1 MHMDS
6 NLKST
11 SQNLQSSFES
21 PLAEHT
27 ACPLWFW
34 NGDMEPGEMI
44 RQIDEMLAKGVRAFV
59 IHARVGLT
67 VPYLSEHWFERV
79 GLTLDAAAERGMKVW
94 IYDEENWPSG
104 YAGGR
109 IIVQD
114 PQFAG
119 QNLIIERHYVNGP
132 LDYHLTIERPDE
144 TPAVIATRIARI
156 EPKSADPLQLHRH
169 APTTPEWYDSA
180 SFSHY
185 YAAEAPQ
192 SLNVVAGMVDW
203 RVPEGHWCVMVAR
216 QQPTDWVAAYSNLR
230 YVDLMNEAAID
241 TFIEATHAEYFRR
254 FARHFGDTI
263 LGFFV
268 DEPGFYNNFWD
279 RNVGSITWT
288 HDFAQQFAQRR
299 GYDLL
304 PWLPA
309 LWENLGECTA
319 SVRYDYWQTIAELL
333 HERFFNKLASWC
345 TEHKVQLTGHLEWE
359 EWLFTM
365 TRHSANPFQ
374 ALAPFHVPGVDK
386 IDEVTDKLAEKLASS
401 VAHAQGRSRVLSETF
416 ALIGWKLAPAYM
428 KQIVDY
434 QYVRGV
440 NWLAC
445 HGFYYSIEGFR
456 RHESAPSEFFQNPWW
471 EHSRPM
477 WDYVARL
484 SAVLSQG
491 SHVAPVALYYPIE
504 HAWTTMTP
512 TAPRPLPSQ
521 GVWEAWQLPDAH
533 LPVQQT
539 DRALLNLG
547 LCLLE
552 HQYDFDLVDWSVVTA
567 AQAKDGRLQTAHEQ
581 FDVIVVPPMDVMHGG
596 ALQRLLDVARSGGT
610 VLFVK
615 QLPGACVDGPIPDVW
630 QEVRRHL
637 LELTMPGVVRVD
649 QGQVCFAPQGIDA
662 AMHLL
667 SRIRPPDLLVDL
679 GDDAARMLTHN
690 ENRNGISRETVIR
703 PLRSALKYHRRQVE
717 QANIYFLVNESD
729 QSFSATIRL
738 AGRPDVELWNPQ
750 TGERQHIPHRVI
762 DDHHVAVDLPFAP
775 WQSYLLALIAA
786 RSQVTLFNTLQLIEP
801 QTLHDWRIAVGGI
814 EWRDQLHSWH
824 TIGLAHFSGR
834 GVYQT
839 RFALETPPDA
849 TTQYMLDLGTV
860 FETASVTINGVTL
873 PPLAWPPYQIDIS
886 AHVRSGE
893 NSLEITVANTN
904 TNAFEGRERPSGMLG
919 PVRLLRTKN

>member
-1 MHMDS
+1 
-6 NLKST
+6 
-11 SQNLQSSFES
+11 
-21 PLAEHT
+21 
-27 ACPLWFW
+27 
-34 NGDMEPGEMI
+34 
-44 RQIDEMLAKGVRAFV
+44 
-59 IHARVGLT
+59 
-67 VPYLSEHWFERV
+67 
-79 GLTLDAAAERGMKVW
+79 
-94 IYDEENWPSG
+94 
-104 YAGGR
+104 
-109 IIVQD
+109 
-114 PQFAG
+114 
-119 QNLIIERHYVNGP
+119 
-132 LDYHLTIERPDE
+132 
-144 TPAVIATRIARI
+144 
-156 EPKSADPLQLHRH
+156 
-169 APTTPEWYDSA
+169 
-180 SFSHY
+180 
-185 YAAEAPQ
+185 
-192 SLNVVAGMVDW
+192 
-203 RVPEGHWCVMVAR
+203 
-216 QQPTDWVAAYSNLR
+216 
-230 YVDLMNEAAID
+230 
-241 TFIEATHAEYFRR
+241 
-254 FARHFGDTI
+254 
-263 LGFFV
+263 
-268 DEPGFYNNFWD
+268 
-279 RNVGSITWT
+279 
-288 HDFAQQFAQRR
+288 
-299 GYDLL
+299 
-304 PWLPA
+304 
-309 LWENLGECTA
+309 
-319 SVRYDYWQTIAELL
+319 VRYDYWQTIAELL